1 MTASS
6 CAMVTLFLLSEP
18 DALPETG
25 LLLLLSV
32 DHLSDVVMLLLLL
45 LLLLALPVM
54 RLLLLL
60 ALPVMRL
67 LLLLP

>member
-1 MTASS
+1 MTAPS

-45 LLLLALPVM
+45 LLALLVM

-67 LLLLP
+67 LLLLL